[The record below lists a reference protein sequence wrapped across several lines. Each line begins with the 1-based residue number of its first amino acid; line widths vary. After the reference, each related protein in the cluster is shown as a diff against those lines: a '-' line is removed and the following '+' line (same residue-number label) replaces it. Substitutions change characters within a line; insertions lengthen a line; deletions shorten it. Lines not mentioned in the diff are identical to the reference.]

1 VGSFCEFLLIVLKI
15 HFKVKT
21 MLVKIVSVP
30 MKQHVYQRLVVST
43 YVSVSQAGR
52 VIFATILTT
61 VTFHILIFIK
71 LIDINFKVYVARVPI
86 INARMEQLVLMTHSS
101 TPTYVSV
108 LQTGRVIFATILT
121 AVTFYILI
129 FDKLIDINFKL

>member
-1 VGSFCEFLLIVLKI
+1 LVVLKI